1 MQNPETPTSDQASPA
16 PGTPAQPPAPSPVSV
31 TTEEGGRQIIV
42 QVPRADAAM
51 TEEQVRALKFRIDE
65 LGDQLRSVQ
74 SRRHEVAASLHGAD
88 PAARPGI
95 EQRLRVLDERIVQ
108 IESDIGT
115 TSRELASVPAAL
127 VSAARAPIQQGGND
141 EDEMLFV
148 GTLFGGSLAVAMMWV
163 RRWRRRRKGTAGAIP
178 AASTD
183 QFHRLEQA
191 VDAIAIEV
199 ERIAEG
205 QRFTAKLMADT
216 YERAR
221 REPVPRESGSA
232 V

>member
-1 MQNPETPTSDQASPA
+1 MQNPQTPPPAQAPPA
-16 PGTPAQPPAPSPVSV
+16 PGTPSVPSATGPISV
-31 TTEEGGRQIIV
+31 TTDEGGKPIVV

-51 TEEQVRALKFRIDE
+51 TEEQVRALKFRVDE

-108 IESDIGT
+108 IESDLGA
-115 TSRELASVPAAL
+115 TSRELAGVPAAL
-127 VSAARAPIQQGGND
+127 VSAAREPIQQGGD
-141 EDEMLFV
+141 DADEMFFV
-148 GTLFGGSLAVAMMWV
+148 GTLFGASLAVSMMWV
-163 RRWRRRRKGTAGAIP
+163 RRWRRRRQRTAGALP
-178 AASTD
+178 AASAD
-183 QFHRLEQA
+183 QFLRLEQA

-205 QRFTAKLMADT
+205 QRFTARLMADT
-216 YERAR
+216 HERAR
-221 REPVPRESGSA
+221 RETVPRESGNG

>member
-1 MQNPETPTSDQASPA
+1 MQNPESPTPAQSAPA
-16 PGTPAQPPAPSPVSV
+16 PGTPSQPAPPAPVSV
-31 TTEEGGRQIIV
+31 ITEEGGRQIVV
-42 QVPRADAAM
+42 QVPGPGAAM
-51 TEEQVRALKFRIDE
+51 TEEQVRALNFRIDE

-108 IESDIGT
+108 IESDLGA

-127 VSAARAPIQQGGND
+127 VSAARAPIHQAGND
-141 EDEMLFV
+141 EEEMFFG
-148 GTLFGGSLAVAMMWV
+148 GTLLGASLVVAMMWA
-163 RRWRRRRKGTAGAIP
+163 RRWRRRRRGTAGAIP

-205 QRFTAKLMADT
+205 QRFTAKLMADSH
-216 YERAR
+216 ERAR
-221 REPVPRESGSA
+221 REAVPRESGSA

>member
-1 MQNPETPTSDQASPA
+1 MQNPETPTPAPAPPA
-16 PGTPAQPPAPSPVSV
+16 PGAPSQPPATAPISV
-31 TTEEGGRQIIV
+31 ITDEGGRQIV
-42 QVPRADAAM
+42 VPVPRADAAM

-108 IESDIGT
+108 IESDIGA

-141 EDEMLFV
+141 EDEMFFV
-148 GTLFGGSLAVAMMWV
+148 GTLVGASLAMAMVWV
-163 RRWRRRRKGTAGAIP
+163 RRWRRRRRGTAGALP

-183 QFHRLEQA
+183 QFLRLEQA

-216 YERAR
+216 HERAR
-221 REPVPRESGSA
+221 REMVPRESGNGL
-232 V
+232 